1 MKFDEAMARLE
12 VIVKELANQDL
23 PLEKSIEL
31 FEEGLKLSTQTQSYL
46 KSYEKRIN
54 KIVEEFQKEETNEE
68 IN

>member
-12 VIVKELANQDL
+12 VIVKELDNQYL

>member
-12 VIVKELANQDL
+12 VIVKELDNQDL

-46 KSYEKRIN
+46 KSNEKRIN

>member
-12 VIVKELANQDL
+12 VIVKELDNQDL

-31 FEEGLKLSTQTQSYL
+31 FEEGLKLSSETQSTL
-46 KSYEKRIN
+46 KKYEKRIN
-54 KIVEEFQKEETNEE
+54 KIVEDFQREDTNEE

>member
-12 VIVKELANQDL
+12 VIVKELDNQDL